1 MKIIVKFQ
9 TLVSFLG
16 AFLLAYFK
24 GNSEAIS
31 FFIGSAVILGS
42 ACLMAFAWGNIIK
55 KKFIA
60 LSGALIVSKYAILA
74 VIIYYLVDYPGIS
87 LLWFCL
93 GVASFGLSA
102 FAYAIAESKK

>member
-9 TLVSFLG
+9 ALISFLG
-16 AFLLAYFK
+16 ALVINFTLGSSQAL
-24 GNSEAIS
+24 S
-31 FFIGSAVILGS
+31 FFVGSMVILGS
-42 ACLMAFAWGNIIK
+42 ACLMAFAFGNIIK

-60 LSGALIVSKYAILA
+60 LSGGLIVSKYAILA
-74 VIIYYLVDYPGIS
+74 AIIYYLVDYPGIS
-87 LLWFCL
+87 VLWLCL